1 MNKTDRLL
9 LNKVHIFFAE
19 CYENKTIMNPQE
31 LSTMFCKIFND
42 DITYIKLCPD
52 GLENSLMSLVEDIKN
67 NMSNEFKQSLK
78 VLITSY
84 YDTLN
89 YEKIRNSNMPIKD
102 KDRYWFKCLL
112 SKYVLENLLFRD
124 NVNTLKNFQ
133 SECIQLSSL
142 IGNFYSEQDSDKA
155 SVTKNI
161 INSKLNDIFTRY
173 DYKFELPGL
182 SA

>member
-1 MNKTDRLL
+1 
-9 LNKVHIFFAE
+9 
-19 CYENKTIMNPQE
+19 
-31 LSTMFCKIFND
+31 
-42 DITYIKLCPD
+42 
-52 GLENSLMSLVEDIKN
+52 
-67 NMSNEFKQSLK
+67 
-78 VLITSY
+78 
-84 YDTLN
+84 
-89 YEKIRNSNMPIKD
+89 MPIKD

-133 SECIQLSSL
+133 FECIQLSSL

-155 SVTKNI
+155 SVIKNI